1 MKNLATNHMYNA
13 EISAGSL
20 MLRESRKVAGLLL
33 DKADDMAWHHALSV
47 DNILQKKV
55 PATARRMAKL
65 IRNRLELMT
74 PESWE
79 MVIHGN
85 SEVAMQSLLAAAIKH
100 SRLLGDFL
108 NEVVKD
114 HYKVFNKQLTV
125 MDWKNFLAAC
135 AQRDGAVASWSDT
148 TRAKLGQ
155 VVLRILTEAKYVDS
169 TRSLKL
175 TPVSL
180 APEVRKYLASN
191 KETYV
196 LRCMDVAHE

>member
-1 MKNLATNHMYNA
+1 MYNA

-20 MLRESRKVAGLLL
+20 MLRESRRIAGLLL
-33 DKADDMAWHHALSV
+33 DRADDIAWHQALSV

-74 PESWE
+74 PELWE
-79 MVIHGN
+79 MVMHGN
-85 SEVAMQSLLAAAIKH
+85 SEVAMQSLLAAALKH

-108 NEVVKD
+108 NEAVKE
-114 HYKVFNKQLTV
+114 HYKVFNEQLSV

-135 AQRDGAVASWSDT
+135 AQRDAAVSTWSDT
-148 TRAKLGQ
+148 TKAKLGQ
-155 VVLRILTEAKYVDS
+155 VIFRILAEAKYVDS
-169 TRSLKL
+169 THSLKL
-175 TPVSL
+175 THVSL
-180 APEVRKYLASN
+180 APEVREYLVRN

>member
-1 MKNLATNHMYNA
+1 MYNA

-33 DKADDMAWHHALSV
+33 DKADDAVWHQALFV

-65 IRNRLELMT
+65 IRNRLELMA
-74 PESWE
+74 PELWE
-79 MVIHGN
+79 MVSHGS
-85 SEVAMQSLLAAAIKH
+85 SEVATQSLMAAAIKH

-108 NEVVKD
+108 NEVVKEQ
-114 HYKVFNKQLTV
+114 YKVFNKQLTG
-125 MDWKNFLAAC
+125 MDWKNFIAAC
-135 AQRDGAVASWSDT
+135 TQRDEAVASWSDT

-155 VVLRILTEAKYVDS
+155 VIFRILAEAKYVDS

-175 TPVSL
+175 THVSL
-180 APEVRKYLASN
+180 APEVREYLVRN

-196 LRCMDVAHE
+196 LRCMDIGHE